1 MFSGIVEA
9 VGRIEQIVEAAD
21 GGRTFTITSPF
32 TDLALGESVCV
43 SGVCLTVTRTSGA
56 AFGAD
61 LSLETLRRTSFGD
74 ARAERRVNLE
84 RSLRLGDRLS
94 GHLVFGHVDGVGRLE
109 ATTPEGDSA
118 LYRFSAPPEVSRY
131 LVEKGS
137 VTVDGVSLTV
147 FACGGGS
154 FTVAVIPHTA
164 AVTTL
169 GITPPGTAVHLEA
182 DMIGKYVE
190 KFVGDRFPGGQT

>member
-9 VGRIEQIVEAAD
+9 IGRIERVSEASD
-21 GGRTFTITSPF
+21 GGRTFTIASPF
-32 TDLALGESVCV
+32 SDLSLGESVCV
-43 SGVCLTVTRTSGA
+43 SGVCLTVTRMAGGA
-56 AFGAD
+56 FDAD
-61 LSLETLRRTSFGD
+61 LSPETLRRTSF
-74 ARAERRVNLE
+74 AEASVEQRVNLE

-109 ATTPEGDSA
+109 AVTPEGDSA
-118 LYRFSAPPEVSRY
+118 LYRFSAPPEVARY

-137 VTVDGVSLTV
+137 VTVDGISLTV
-147 FACGGGS
+147 FSCTGDG
-154 FTVAVIPHTA
+154 FVVAIIPHTA

-169 GITPPGTAVHLEA
+169 GATRPGTAVNLEA

-190 KFVGDRFPGGQT
+190 KFVRG